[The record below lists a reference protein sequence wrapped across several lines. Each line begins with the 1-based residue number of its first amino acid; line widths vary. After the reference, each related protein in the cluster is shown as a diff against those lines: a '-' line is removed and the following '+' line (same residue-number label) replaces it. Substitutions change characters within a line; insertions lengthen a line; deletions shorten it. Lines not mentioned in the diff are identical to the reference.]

1 MIYELAI
8 VAKTGL
14 AETELKKI
22 TSVVEEVLLK
32 LGGELMIADEW
43 GRVVLAQS
51 VASGENE
58 AHFFFYIYKGNGE
71 VNNEIARRLKNNENV
86 LRHLVVQAAPD
97 EEAGNVLKNYKTPF
111 SKKYAGSIADSGEEE
126 EDFGDVDLEGGEG
139 GRGKKK
145 FSRSRSCWFESKNI
159 LPTWKDPATYTW
171 LLNEFGKIS
180 PQRVTGI
187 SRKYQ
192 RFVDT
197 EIKRARNVGIIS
209 YVSNK
214 IAYKA

>member
-22 TSVVEEVLLK
+22 TSVVEEVLPK
-32 LGGELMIADEW
+32 LGGELMLADEW
-43 GRVVLAQS
+43 GRVVLAQAIAGGQS
-51 VASGENE
+51 EG
-58 AHFFFYIYKGNGE
+58 HFFFYLYKGTGDI
-71 VNNEIARRLKNNENV
+71 NNEIVRRLKINENV
-86 LRHLVVQAAPD
+86 LRHMLVQAG
-97 EEAGNVLKNYKTPF
+97 EETEAGNIIKNYKTPF
-111 SKKYAGSIADSGEEE
+111 SKKYAGSLADSGEEE

-139 GRGKKK
+139 RGGKKK
-145 FSRSRSCWFESKNI
+145 FSRNRSCWFESKNI
-159 LPTWKDPATYTW
+159 FPTWKDPGTYTW

-180 PQRVTGI
+180 PQRVSGI

-192 RFVDT
+192 RFIDT
-197 EIKRARNVGIIS
+197 EVKRARNVGIVS
-209 YVSNK
+209 YISNK